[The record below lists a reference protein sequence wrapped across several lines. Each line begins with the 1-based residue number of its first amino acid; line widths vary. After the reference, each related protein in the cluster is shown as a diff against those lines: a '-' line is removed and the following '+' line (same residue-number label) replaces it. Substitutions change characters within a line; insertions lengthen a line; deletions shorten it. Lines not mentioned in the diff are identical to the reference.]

1 MFLLFSLLLR
11 IQPVRMEINPRAVV
25 TLSERSIP
33 LLENP
38 TPRKIKPNGNESF
51 QVGSFTFSNVIS
63 LDVLLFLYF
72 EEKLCQNS

>member
-1 MFLLFSLLLR
+1 
-11 IQPVRMEINPRAVV
+11 MEINPRAVV

-63 LDVLLFLYF
+63 LDVLLFLA
-72 EEKLCQNS
+72 LLIA